1 MPMTNTNIFFLILL
15 SIFSLNAFSEGT
27 FVLNAERAML
37 STQFAQNA
45 FKELEEDSDF
55 IADRER
61 LELLQTEGQELVEK
75 FQQDAETLSDEEK
88 LDMQKKVQDKQNEV
102 QFLANKLQT
111 KAQEAQ
117 QSIINTLSPDFQRIL
132 GELINAK
139 SMDMVLSPQAAFY
152 WDPDLDITDEV
163 TALLDV
169 ALAEE
174 SE

>member
-1 MPMTNTNIFFLILL
+1 MKILQKTLTLILF
-15 SIFSLNAFSEGT
+15 IVFSSALYSEGT

-37 STQFAQNA
+37 IEQ
-45 FKELEEDSDF
+45 
-55 IADRER
+55 
-61 LELLQTEGQELVEK
+61 
-75 FQQDAETLSDEEK
+75 FQQDIETLSDEQK
-88 LDMQKKVQDKQNEV
+88 VDMQKKVQDKQNEI

-117 QSIINTLSPDFQRIL
+117 QAVINDLSEDFNRIL

-139 SMDMVLSPQAAFY
+139 NMDMVVSPQALFY
-152 WDPDLDITDEV
+152 ANPDLDITDEV

-169 ALAEE
+169 ALADK

>member
-1 MPMTNTNIFFLILL
+1 MRFPSLQISICFLQVFFK
-15 SIFSLNAFSEGT
+15 
-27 FVLNAERAML
+27 
-37 STQFAQNA
+37 Q
-45 FKELEEDSDF
+45 LEEDSDF

-61 LELLQTEGQELVEK
+61 LELLQAEGQELIEQ
-75 FQQDAETLSDEEK
+75 FQQDIETLSDEQK
-88 LDMQKKVQDKQNEV
+88 VDMQKKVQDKQNEI

-117 QSIINTLSPDFQRIL
+117 QAVINDLSEDFNRIL

-139 SMDMVLSPQAAFY
+139 NMDMVVSPQALFY
-152 WDPDLDITDEV
+152 ANPDLDITDEV

-169 ALAEE
+169 ALADK

>member
-1 MPMTNTNIFFLILL
+1 MH
-15 SIFSLNAFSEGT
+15 
-27 FVLNAERAML
+27 
-37 STQFAQNA
+37 
-45 FKELEEDSDF
+45 
-55 IADRER
+55 
-61 LELLQTEGQELVEK
+61 
-75 FQQDAETLSDEEK
+75 
-88 LDMQKKVQDKQNEV
+88 KKVHDKQHEV

>member
-1 MPMTNTNIFFLILL
+1 MNKLKVLFLTLL
-15 SIFSLNAFSEGT
+15 LAAFSAPINAKIV
-27 FVLNAERAML
+27 VLNAEVAML
-37 STQFAQNA
+37 STQFAQEA
-45 FKELEEDSDF
+45 FNNLDEDSGF

-61 LELLQTEGQELVEK
+61 LELLQAEGQALVEK
-75 FQQDAETLSDEEK
+75 FQKDQEVLSDEEK

>member
-1 MPMTNTNIFFLILL
+1 MKILQKTLTLFLFIV
-15 SIFSLNAFSEGT
+15 FSSALYSEGT
-27 FVLNAERAML
+27 FVFNAERAML
-37 STQFAQNA
+37 STQYAKDS
-45 FKELEEDSDF
+45 FKQLEEDSDF

-61 LELLQTEGQELVEK
+61 LELLQAEGQELIEQ
-75 FQQDAETLSDEEK
+75 FQQDIETLSDEQK
-88 LDMQKKVQDKQNEV
+88 VDMQKKVQDKQNEI

-117 QSIINTLSPDFQRIL
+117 QAVINDLSEDFNRIL

-139 SMDMVLSPQAAFY
+139 NMDMVVSPQALFY
-152 WDPDLDITDEV
+152 ANPDLDITDEV

-169 ALAEE
+169 ALADK